1 LYQQFF
7 NFNTAPFSIAPDPH
21 FIYMS
26 ERHQEG
32 LAHLLYGIS
41 QGGGFVAL
49 TGEVGTGKTTLCH
62 CLLHELPAHID
73 IALIFNPKLNTLELL
88 ATICDEL
95 HIPYDRDKQS
105 LKNLIDCLNQH
116 LLTAHA
122 EGRRTV
128 LMIDEAQNL
137 SLDVLEQIRL
147 LTNLETSTTKLLQI
161 ILIGQPE
168 LKQLLERRQLR
179 QLNQRITA
187 KYHLTSLSFSDTQE
201 YIKHR
206 LSVCGGD
213 SNIFNRGSIRKIYKL
228 SQGIPRLINILCDRA
243 LLGAYV
249 TNSQFVTK
257 KIINKAAKEV
267 LTPVAT
273 STILSLS
280 SASLGVI
287 LIAALGISVYYL
299 VPDKSPEKHII
310 LSGSFNVPVAEST
323 HLKQVDLKPEKLKTQ
338 LLNLDFNSLL
348 RQKNTSINTAIHEL
362 AKLWRKETTPDTN
375 CKKVE
380 AKGLQCVLGKSNW
393 EDLLAFN
400 RPVIMEFSISDTEK
414 HYAILLGSKE
424 GDPVF
429 SVNAD
434 ISFPIEKILAL
445 WDGFYMMLWQ
455 PPIQNI
461 KAIYPGQSSEAV
473 LWIRKHL
480 PLNSN
485 HSLRGLS
492 STFFDAQLKSEV
504 IKFQQLHQLI
514 PDGIVGPQ
522 TFIHLSNNDLSN
534 KSPKLNLDY

>member
-1 LYQQFF
+1 
-7 NFNTAPFSIAPDPH
+7 
-21 FIYMS
+21 MS

-73 IALIFNPKLNTLELL
+73 IALILNPKLNTIELL

-187 KYHLTSLSFSDTQE
+187 RYHLTSLSFSETQE

-206 LSVCGGD
+206 LSVCGGN
-213 SNIFNRGSIRKIYKL
+213 SNIFNRGSMRKIFKL
-228 SQGIPRLINILCDRA
+228 SQGIPRLINVLCDRA

-249 TNSQFVTK
+249 TNSRFVTK

-267 LTPVAT
+267 LNPVAT

-280 SASLGVI
+280 SVSLGLI
-287 LIAALGISVYYL
+287 LIAVLGISVYYL

-310 LSGSFNVPVAEST
+310 LSGSFINPAEST
-323 HLKQVDLKPEKLKTQ
+323 QLKQVDLKPEILKVRQ
-338 LLNLDFNSLL
+338 VDFYSLL
-348 RQKNTSINTAIHEL
+348 RQKQTSINTAIHEL
-362 AKLWRKETTPDTN
+362 ANFWQKKTTPNTN

-380 AKGLQCVLGKSNW
+380 AKGLHCVLGKSNW
-393 EDLLAFN
+393 EELLAFN

-414 HYAILLGSKE
+414 YYAILLGSKE

-445 WDGFYMMLWQ
+445 WNGFYMMLWQ

-461 KAIYPGQSSEAV
+461 KVVYPGQSSEAV
-473 LWIRKHL
+473 LWVRKHL
-480 PLNSN
+480 PFNTN
-485 HSLRGLS
+485 HSLNELS

-534 KSPKLNLDY
+534 KSPKLKLDY